1 MAKKTTKAAEA
12 VNEEVKNV
20 TEPVVEEAKI
30 EEEVKASEPAEE
42 PVAEAAPAEEPVAE
56 ETQNPAEE
64 EAPAEEPALEEAP
77 VEEAPVV
84 EGEPVAEADA
94 PVGLTNDGTEAE
106 LDVKEI
112 TEQFANP
119 EERLNNLGLTEENKE
134 TVVKEELEKVEEIEK
149 KLSEDIKKTE
159 AALPKEKK
167 DFAQKIFRYGFGDFW
182 NGVTETI

>member
-1 MAKKTTKAAEA
+1 MAAKKTTKAAAEA

-20 TEPVVEEAKI
+20 TEPVVEEEAKV

-42 PVAEAAPAEEPVAE
+42 SVAEEAPAEEPVAE
-56 ETQNPAEE
+56 ETQNPTEE
-64 EAPAEEPALEEAP
+64 DAP

-94 PVGLTNDGTEAE
+94 PVGLTNDGAEAE

-112 TEQFANP
+112 AEQFANP

>member
-1 MAKKTTKAAEA
+1 MAAKKTTKAAAEA

-20 TEPVVEEAKI
+20 TEPVVEEEAKV

-56 ETQNPAEE
+56 EES
-64 EAPAEEPALEEAP
+64 P
-77 VEEAPVV
+77 VEEAPVAEEESPAEEAPV
-84 EGEPVAEADA
+84 AEEPVA
-94 PVGLTNDGTEAE
+94 EAE

-112 TEQFANP
+112 AEQFANP
-119 EERLNNLGLTEENKE
+119 EERLNSLGLTEENKE
-134 TVVKEELEKVEEIEK
+134 AVVKEELEKVEEVEK

>member
-1 MAKKTTKAAEA
+1 MAAKKTTKAAAEA

-20 TEPVVEEAKI
+20 TEPVVEEEAKV

-42 PVAEAAPAEEPVAE
+42 PVAEAAPVEEPVAEAAPAEEPVAE
-56 ETQNPAEE
+56 EESPA
-64 EAPAEEPALEEAP
+64 EEAP
-77 VEEAPVV
+77 VAE
-84 EGEPVAEADA
+84 EPVADADA
-94 PVGLTNDGTEAE
+94 PVGLTNDGAEAE

-112 TEQFANP
+112 AEQFANP
-119 EERLNNLGLTEENKE
+119 EERLNSLGLTEENKE
-134 TVVKEELEKVEEIEK
+134 AVVKEELEKVEEVEK